1 MSQQDIIDAL
11 VKFGATSKAKAVPS
25 RKIVVYLGKANV
37 SNSLRRM
44 RNCKFREIAFDER
57 DHGRFYYYLLKEKKS
72 VRI

>member
-25 RKIVVYLGKANV
+25 RKIVIYLGKTDV
-37 SNSLRRM
+37 SNMLKRM
-44 RNCKFREIAFDER
+44 RNRKFREIAFDER
-57 DHGRFYYYLLKEKKS
+57 DHGRFYYWLPRS